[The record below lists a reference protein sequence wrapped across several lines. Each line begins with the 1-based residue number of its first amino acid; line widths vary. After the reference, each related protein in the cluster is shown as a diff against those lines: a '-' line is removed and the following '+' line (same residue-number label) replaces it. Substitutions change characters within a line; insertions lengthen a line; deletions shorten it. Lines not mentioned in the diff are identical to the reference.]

1 MEPKITEVETV
12 ITRLNQ
18 LIRARKYTAKLNNY
32 LKTEFYW
39 TAAEKLSKIKEILN
53 SAKPSTIIG
62 VAYYYVE
69 PNGIKSDIKF
79 LKYDIATELLN
90 RENARNK
97 KLRASVAPNTPNRP
111 RLKV

>member
-18 LIRARKYTAKLNNY
+18 LIRARKYTAKLNDY
-32 LKTEFYW
+32 LTKDFYW

-53 SAKPSTIIG
+53 STKPSTITG
-62 VAYYYVE
+62 VAYYYIE
-69 PNGIKSDIKF
+69 PNRIKGDIKF
-79 LKYDIATELLN
+79 LKYDIETELLN
-90 RENARNK
+90 RENARNN
-97 KLRASVAPNTPNRP
+97 KLRASVAPKTPNGP